1 MSSIPAL
8 GTNDPQARQHHEISD
23 VCPLCDQPIAAEQR
37 AEIWERITSRRRQQD
52 AARATEEKRR
62 IAEAVRSATA
72 EQGKAHNEQIFQLR
86 EDLRVKEEQAK
97 AREEQARQQGRNDA
111 QVAHQQVLQQIQGK
125 QVEAK
130 RQNTALAQ
138 QLADTK
144 SAHAKELSQAVS
156 LESAKVRE
164 ILVKDKDEA
173 LSKQASAY
181 FDEKQKLQA
190 KLQEAQRQLERER
203 SDHLGEGQ
211 EVDLYNELK
220 RTFPSDKITRIGK
233 GEPGA
238 DIRHEIV
245 ERGRTCGTLLYE
257 SKNSLQ
263 WRNGYAAKL
272 RRDQMAAKADH
283 AILASV
289 KFPEGSRELT
299 IVDGVVVVNPRR
311 VVVLAR
317 LLREST
323 VRIHKMHLS
332 TTQSTAKRDELY
344 KFITSHRCH
353 QMLDREDELTGE
365 LLELEK
371 TEQKQ
376 HEKTWKTRGATLKQ
390 LEKAQAEFRGEVMFL
405 IEGET

>member
-1 MSSIPAL
+1 MSSIPTLDSAESTL
-8 GTNDPQARQHHEISD
+8 HQHNLSD
-23 VCPLCDQPIAAEQR
+23 ICPLCEQPIAAEQR
-37 AEIWERITSRRRQQD
+37 AEVWERITARRRREEG
-52 AARATEEKRR
+52 ARAVEEKRR
-62 IAEAVRSATA
+62 TAEAVKRATA
-72 EQGKAHNEQIFQLR
+72 EHIRLHDEQIVQLR
-86 EDLRVKEEQAK
+86 GQLLAKEEQAK
-97 AREEQARQQGRNDA
+97 VREEQARQQARKDA
-111 QVAHQQVLQQIQGK
+111 QVAHQRELK
-125 QVEAK
+125 QVRAKQAEAES
-130 RQNTALAQ
+130 QNKDLAQ
-138 QLADTK
+138 QLASAK
-144 SAHAKELSQAVS
+144 RAHAKEVEQAVAR
-156 LESAKVRE
+156 EGAKVRD
-164 ILVKDKDEA
+164 ILSKDKDDA

-203 SDHLGEGQ
+203 ADYLGEGQ

-220 RTFPSDKITRIGK
+220 QAFPSDKITRIGK

-245 ERGRTCGTLLYE
+245 ERGKPCGTLLYE
-257 SKNSLQ
+257 SKNSMQ

-272 RRDQMAAKADH
+272 RRDQMSAKADH

-311 VVVLAR
+311 VVVIAR

-323 VRIHKMHLS
+323 VRIHKLHLS
-332 TTQSTAKRDELY
+332 TGQSDAKREELY
-344 KFITSHRCH
+344 KFITSQRCQ

-371 TEQKQ
+371 TEQRQ
-376 HEKTWKTRGATLKQ
+376 HEKIWKTRGTMLKQ
-390 LEKAQAEFRGEVMFL
+390 LEKAQFEFRGEVTFL
-405 IEGET
+405 IEGEA

>member
-8 GTNDPQARQHHEISD
+8 GTNDSAAHPHHEMSD

-37 AEIWERITSRRRQQD
+37 AEIWERITMRRRRED
-52 AARATEEKRR
+52 ASRAAEEKKRT
-62 IAEAVRSATA
+62 AEAVKSATA
-72 EQGKAHNEQIFQLR
+72 EQGRTHAELTNQLR
-86 EDLRVKEEQAK
+86 EELRAKEEQAK
-97 AREEQARQQGRNDA
+97 AREEQARQQGRHDA
-111 QVAHQQVLQQIQGK
+111 QVAHQQALQQVQAK
-125 QVEAK
+125 QAEAEG
-130 RQNTALAQ
+130 QNKALAQ
-138 QLADTK
+138 QLEDTK
-144 SAHAKELSQAVS
+144 SAHAKELKKAVA
-156 LESAKVRE
+156 LEGTKVRD

-173 LSKQASAY
+173 LSKQASAF
-181 FDEKQKLQA
+181 FDEKQKLQS
-190 KLQEAQRQLERER
+190 KLQEAQRQLAKERA
-203 SDHLGEGQ
+203 DHLGEGQ

-220 RTFPSDKITRIGK
+220 RVFPSDKITRIGK

-245 ERGRTCGTLLYE
+245 ERGKACGTLLYE
-257 SKNSLQ
+257 SKNSMQ

-289 KFPEGSRELT
+289 TFPEGSRELT

-311 VVVLAR
+311 AVIVAK

-332 TTQSTAKRDELY
+332 TTQTDAKRDELY
-344 KFITSHRCH
+344 KFITSHRCQ
-353 QMLDREDELTGE
+353 QMLDREDEMTGE

-376 HEKTWKTRGATLKQ
+376 HEKIWKTRGAMLKQ
-390 LEKAQAEFRGEVMFL
+390 LEKVQTEFRGEVTFL